1 MRRSQRRHVA
11 RRRLKRARRD
21 AMLRRLVRLARAVL
35 AEPA

>member
-1 MRRSQRRHVA
+1 MRRSQQRHVA

-21 AMLRRLVRLARAVL
+21 AMLRRLVRLARSAM